1 MIDGFYIFMF
11 HEMNSVQ
18 QGLNEN
24 YHILRK
30 KYYIAPYTY
39 LSKVFYYTVVKYIS

>member
-1 MIDGFYIFMF
+1 MF

-24 YHILRK
+24 THIPRK
-30 KYYIAPYTY
+30 IIMELLADIY
-39 LSKVFYYTVVKYIS
+39 SISFDWN